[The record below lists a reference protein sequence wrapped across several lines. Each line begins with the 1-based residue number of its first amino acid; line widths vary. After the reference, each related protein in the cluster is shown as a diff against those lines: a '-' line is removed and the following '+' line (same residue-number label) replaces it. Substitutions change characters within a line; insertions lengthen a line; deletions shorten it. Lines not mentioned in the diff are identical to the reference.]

1 MMGGVPPTFQPML
14 AASGGR
20 LRGLDLDAWRFEPKL
35 DGWRAVVTVDAG
47 VVRVRTRRGRDIT
60 RTVPELAENLP
71 TGLPGHD
78 VVLDGELIAGGGTG
92 SDFYR
97 LGPRL
102 ASRDRRRCQVSFV
115 AFDVLWLDGTD
126 TCRQPY
132 AKRRAL
138 LESLR
143 IDAGCWRTAEAFAG
157 DPLDLLVACDQLDV
171 EGVVAKRVDSVYRPG
186 ARSADWIKV
195 KTPSWRE
202 RHAPRRH
209 EH

>member
-1 MMGGVPPTFQPML
+1 ML
-14 AASGGR
+14 AASGSR
-20 LRGLDLDAWRFEPKL
+20 LRSLDADTWRFEVKL
-35 DGWRAVVTVDAG
+35 DGWRAVVTVDDAA
-47 VVRVRTRRGRDIT
+47 VTVRTRRGRDIT
-60 RTVPELAENLP
+60 RSVPELTENLP
-71 TGLPGHD
+71 TGLREHD
-78 VVLDGELIAGGGTG
+78 VVLDGELVAGGGTG

-102 ASRDRRRCQVSFV
+102 ASRDHSRCQVTFV
-115 AFDVLWLDGTD
+115 AFDVLWLDGAD

-132 AKRRAL
+132 AKRRQL
-138 LESLR
+138 LESLK
-143 IDAGCWRTAEAFAG
+143 IDRGCWRTADSFSG
-157 DPLDLLVACDQLDV
+157 DPLDI